1 MSKFVQR
8 FNSWANQSTA
18 KKISNT
24 AKILMKIYLDVCCIN
39 RPFDDQTEEIIRME
53 SEAVLAI
60 LKRCLLEWTLI
71 GIEAIEHEISRIPDA
86 ERRSKVEQIASISR
100 EKTIVDESIV
110 SRVREIEM
118 QGLIKPMDAL
128 HLACAERS
136 ADVMLTTDDEILR
149 AAIRMSAD
157 IKVIVMNP
165 ARWLLDVL

>member
-8 FNSWANQSTA
+8 FNSWANQPTT

-24 AKILMKIYLDVCCIN
+24 AKTLMKIYLDVCCIN
-39 RPFDDQTEEIIRME
+39 RPFDDQTEERIRME

-71 GIEAIEHEISRIPDA
+71 GSEAIDYEISRIPDA
-86 ERRSKVEQIASISR
+86 ERRRKVEQIASISR

-110 SRVREIEM
+110 SRAREIEM
-118 QGLIKPMDAL
+118 HGLIKPMDAL

>member
-1 MSKFVQR
+1 
-8 FNSWANQSTA
+8 
-18 KKISNT
+18 
-24 AKILMKIYLDVCCIN
+24 MKIYLDVCCIN
-39 RPFDDQTEEIIRME
+39 RPFDDQNEERIRME

-60 LKRCLLEWTLI
+60 LKRCLSEWTLI
-71 GIEAIEHEISRIPDA
+71 SSEAIDYEAIDYEVSRIPDA

-100 EKTIVDESIV
+100 EKTIVDESVV
-110 SRVREIEM
+110 SRAREIEM
-118 QGLIKPMDAL
+118 QGLKPMDAL

-157 IKVIVMNP
+157 IKIGVMNP